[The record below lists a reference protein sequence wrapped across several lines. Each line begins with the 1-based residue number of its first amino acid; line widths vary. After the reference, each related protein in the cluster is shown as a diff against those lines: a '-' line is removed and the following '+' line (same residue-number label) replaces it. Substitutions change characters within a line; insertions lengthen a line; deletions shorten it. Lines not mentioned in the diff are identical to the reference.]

1 MQVSIPTFPQ
11 KQFLT
16 IAPSHQQQREP
27 QPHQME
33 KQPQQLQIL
42 QIGQHPQTTLTSLLH
57 FLHCLHYSHQASLK
71 PHRQVLKSQILSQS
85 PNQNKLRLHRP

>member
-1 MQVSIPTFPQ
+1 MQVSTPTFPQ

-16 IAPSHQQQREP
+16 IAPSHQQQQEP

-42 QIGQHPQTTLTSLLH
+42 RIGRHPPTNLISLLH
-57 FLHCLHYSHQASLK
+57 FLRCLHYSHQASLK

-85 PNQNKLRLHRP
+85 LNQIKVRLHRP